1 MMDALG
7 KSLGYTGE
15 ECPNCGRIRV
25 EAFENGL
32 EICDKCNWSKQ
43 LNDYFD
49 WNAYMDEK
57 MRCEYTD
64 WFAERSEDET
74 N

>member
-15 ECPNCGRIRV
+15 ECQNCGRIRV

-43 LNDYFD
+43 LNGYFD
-49 WNAYMDEK
+49 WKSYMDEE

-64 WFAERSEDET
+64 WFAERSEDE
-74 N
+74 